1 MAGFLLRIMDQTFDL
16 HIHTRFSD
24 GHLEPEEIVKKRS
37 EEGYTCIAITDH
49 DGIGG
54 SQLCFEQNL
63 DSRYNIRIIP
73 GIEFDSNCELGKD
86 MHILGY
92 DIDFNSE
99 ELKSTLAMIDELRR
113 IRNGRLLEALKNE
126 GYDIS
131 QEELDAVNGGR
142 YIGKPTF
149 ARVLVEK
156 KLIPSFE
163 YAFKLFYEVPELKAI
178 KKEVLTTDRVIEV
191 IHKAGGKAV
200 LAHPMEQLR
209 VREGETFEEFKPRLD
224 AILKMVLS
232 YGIDGIECIHPS
244 AGERQRKYLEMFAD
258 EHGLWKTR
266 GSDFHFEGSARDF
279 KSYHR

>member
-1 MAGFLLRIMDQTFDL
+1 MDSTFDL

-63 DSRYNIRIIP
+63 DSKYNIRIIP
-73 GIEFDSNCELGKD
+73 GIEFDSSCDLGKD

-99 ELKSTLAMIDELRR
+99 ELRNTLDEIDEMRR
-113 IRNGRLLEALKNE
+113 VRNDGLLKALNNA
-126 GYDIS
+126 GYDIT
-131 QEELDAVNGGR
+131 QEELDAINGGR

-149 ARVLVEK
+149 AKVLNERG
-156 KLIPSFE
+156 LIPSFE
-163 YAFKLFYEVPELKAI
+163 YAFKMFHDKPELKAI
-178 KKEVLTTDRVIEV
+178 KKAVLSTDHVIDV

-200 LAHPMEQLR
+200 LAHPMEQLK

-224 AILKMVLS
+224 AILNRMLS

-244 AGERQRKYLEMFAD
+244 AGERQSKYLEEFAD
-258 EHGLWKTR
+258 EHGLLKTR
-266 GSDFHFEGSARDF
+266 GSDFHFEGSTRDF